1 MQDTFF
7 DSAMKC
13 VAMVTPY
20 FGQKMG
26 ETQFVTD
33 FHEIWHRCLRGDVY
47 VQNRFLDYAR
57 MCVAMVTPYYGPKMG
72 ENLASQTSSSDF
84 YKFP

>member
-33 FHEIWHRCLRGDVY
+33 FHEIWHRCLPGDVY
-47 VQNRFLDYAR
+47 VQDTLFDSSRN
-57 MCVAMVTPYYGPKMG
+57 CVTMVTAYYGQEMG
-72 ENLASQTSSSDF
+72 ENLAL
-84 YKFP
+84 